1 MTSQAVGNVLSPKSP
16 FLQCHQCEQKLPLRS
31 TGSSE
36 QMVAA
41 WKCAKCNVLIVGF
54 CEKTLLLRNSHTV
67 LLDDRYFDL
76 SGLPE
81 IDFEQQR
88 RLVAKMTQKKPGA
101 YQTERR
107 RSKRVAQSLVAP
119 AIRLTPELMP
129 FDAPFQV
136 MVANLSREG
145 VGFVNRGRIKSD
157 FIAMLLTPQPE
168 KTNQVIVRIV
178 WQLKLEGPYFEVGG
192 EFHLRLG
199 GKSSAKW

>member
-1 MTSQAVGNVLSPKSP
+1 ML
-16 FLQCHQCEQKLPLRS
+16 LQ
-31 TGSSE
+31 
-36 QMVAA
+36 
-41 WKCAKCNVLIVGF
+41 
-54 CEKTLLLRNSHTV
+54 NSHTV

-81 IDFEQQR
+81 INLEQQR
-88 RLVAKMTQKKPGA
+88 RLVAKMAQRKPAA

-119 AIRLTPELMP
+119 AICLTPELMP
-129 FDAPFQV
+129 FESSFQV

-145 VGFVNRGRIKSD
+145 IGFVNRGRIKSD
-157 FIAMLLTPQPE
+157 FIAILLTPQPE

-199 GKSSAKW
+199 GESNAK

>member
-1 MTSQAVGNVLSPKSP
+1 
-16 FLQCHQCEQKLPLRS
+16 
-31 TGSSE
+31 
-36 QMVAA
+36 
-41 WKCAKCNVLIVGF
+41 
-54 CEKTLLLRNSHTV
+54 LLLQNSHTV

-76 SGLPE
+76 SSLPE
-81 IDFEQQR
+81 INLEQQR
-88 RLVAKMTQKKPGA
+88 RIVAKMAQRKPAA

-107 RSKRVAQSLVAP
+107 RSKRVGQSLVAP
-119 AIRLTPELMP
+119 AIHLTPELMP
-129 FDAPFQV
+129 YEAPFQV

-178 WQLKLEGPYFEVGG
+178 WQLKLEGPFYEVGG

-199 GKSSAKW
+199 GESSAK